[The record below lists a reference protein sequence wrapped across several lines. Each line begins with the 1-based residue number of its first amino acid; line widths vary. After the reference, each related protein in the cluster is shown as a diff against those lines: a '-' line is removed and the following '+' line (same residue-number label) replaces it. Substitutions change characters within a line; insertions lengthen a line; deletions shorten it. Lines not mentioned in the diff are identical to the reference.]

1 MDDRVIRQRVCEQ
14 LPHCRGIDEAVRQ
27 RIACARPLT
36 TERRGKTEPHQR
48 AALRRCQRPIHQLKQ
63 AILAKAQVGIELL
76 TEGSQI
82 GQSRG
87 FEHPASFAPAAP
99 SPVVPFARLGSYLS
113 KPE

>member
-1 MDDRVIRQRVCEQ
+1 MDDRVIRQRVWEQ

-63 AILAKAQVGIELL
+63 AILAKAQVVVERL
-76 TEGSQI
+76 TEVAEPLPSI
-82 GQSRG
+82 GLQHTPSLTDFSLNRKTL
-87 FEHPASFAPAAP
+87 HPPG
-99 SPVVPFARLGSYLS
+99 PVRCPKSS
-113 KPE
+113 